1 MRHIIT
7 RAVGLLLCIAVV
19 SSMAAAPAAATED
32 HEEFTVE
39 LDAEGNADV
48 SVSYAFDLD
57 SDDEQAAFEELQDN
71 TTTQEEFVDRFE
83 NRMTAVAEDAND
95 ETDREMSVGD
105 AEITFET
112 VDDVGV
118 VTLSLQWEHLAA
130 VDGDQL
136 TVTEPFA
143 SGFEP
148 DRTFTVTAP
157 DDYEITS
164 ATPEPS
170 TSGEASAS
178 WEAGASLDGF
188 ELVAEPL
195 AADDETDD
203 ETGETEDDGTGF
215 GVVAALVGLLAAAA
229 VARLSE

>member
-1 MRHIIT
+1 MRHAIT
-7 RAVGLLLCIAVV
+7 RVVGLLLCIAVV

-32 HEEFTVE
+32 HEEFLVE

-71 TTTQEEFVDRFE
+71 TTAQEEFVERFE
-83 NRMTAVAEDAND
+83 NRMTAVAEDASD
-95 ETDREMSVGD
+95 ETDREMAVGD

-112 VDDVGV
+112 VGDVGV
-118 VTLSLQWEHLAA
+118 VTLSLHWEHLAA

-143 SGFEP
+143 SGFAP

-157 DDYEITS
+157 EDYEITS

-170 TSGEASAS
+170 SSGEAEAS

-203 ETGETEDDGTGF
+203 GGDETEDDGAGF
-215 GVVAALVGLLAAAA
+215 GVAAALVGLLAAAA
-229 VARLSE
+229 IARRGA